1 MLRTVKMCCTTFQWS
16 LKTKESYIC
25 SIKHIAMSLTNQ
37 NNQKGKGGKNH
48 PEKFRDKASKFIGK
62 PVKGA
67 GFSKKPV
74 KTGGTRG
81 S

>member
-1 MLRTVKMCCTTFQWS
+1 
-16 LKTKESYIC
+16 
-25 SIKHIAMSLTNQ
+25 MSLTNQ
-37 NNQKGKGGKNH
+37 NNQKGKGGNKNQ
-48 PEKFRDKASKFIGK
+48 KNNNFQSSKFIGK
-62 PVKGA
+62 PVKGG

>member
-1 MLRTVKMCCTTFQWS
+1 MKLAGNLYLYYKI
-16 LKTKESYIC
+16 Y
-25 SIKHIAMSLTNQ
+25 AMSLTNQ
-37 NNQKGKGGKNH
+37 NNQKGKGGNKSQKNNN
-48 PEKFRDKASKFIGK
+48 FQSSKFIGK
-62 PVKGA
+62 PVKGG

>member
-1 MLRTVKMCCTTFQWS
+1 
-16 LKTKESYIC
+16 
-25 SIKHIAMSLTNQ
+25 MSLTTN
-37 NNQKGKGGKNH
+37 NNQKGKGGNKNQ
-48 PEKFRDKASKFIGK
+48 KNNFQASKFISK
-62 PVKGA
+62 PAKGA

>member
-1 MLRTVKMCCTTFQWS
+1 
-16 LKTKESYIC
+16 
-25 SIKHIAMSLTNQ
+25 MSLTNQ
-37 NNQKGKGGKNH
+37 NNQKGKGRNKGQKNN
-48 PEKFRDKASKFIGK
+48 FQSSKFISK

>member
-1 MLRTVKMCCTTFQWS
+1 
-16 LKTKESYIC
+16 
-25 SIKHIAMSLTNQ
+25 MSLTNQ
-37 NNQKGKGGKNH
+37 NNQKGKGGNKNQ
-48 PEKFRDKASKFIGK
+48 KNFQSSKFIGK

>member
-1 MLRTVKMCCTTFQWS
+1 M
-16 LKTKESYIC
+16 
-25 SIKHIAMSLTNQ
+25 SITGN
-37 NNQKGKGGKNH
+37 NNQKDKSGNKNTKNASSSKFIAKGGK
-48 PEKFRDKASKFIGK
+48 PAKA
-62 PVKGA
+62 A

>member
-1 MLRTVKMCCTTFQWS
+1 
-16 LKTKESYIC
+16 
-25 SIKHIAMSLTNQ
+25 MSLTNQ
-37 NNQKGKGGKNH
+37 NNQKGKGGNKSQ
-48 PEKFRDKASKFIGK
+48 PEKFRGQNSKFIGK
-62 PVKGA
+62 PAKGA

>member
-1 MLRTVKMCCTTFQWS
+1 
-16 LKTKESYIC
+16 
-25 SIKHIAMSLTNQ
+25 MSLTSNT
-37 NNQKGKGGKNH
+37 NQKGKGGNKNQ
-48 PEKFRDKASKFIGK
+48 KNNFQSSKFIGK
-62 PVKGA
+62 PVKGG

>member
-1 MLRTVKMCCTTFQWS
+1 
-16 LKTKESYIC
+16 
-25 SIKHIAMSLTNQ
+25 MSLTSN
-37 NNQKGKGGKNH
+37 NNQKGKGSNKNQ
-48 PEKFRDKASKFIGK
+48 KNNNQQSSKFIAK
-62 PVKGA
+62 PAKGA

>member
-1 MLRTVKMCCTTFQWS
+1 
-16 LKTKESYIC
+16 
-25 SIKHIAMSLTNQ
+25 MSLTNQ
-37 NNQKGKGGKNH
+37 NQKGKGGNKNQ
-48 PEKFRDKASKFIGK
+48 KNNNFQASKFIGK

>member
-1 MLRTVKMCCTTFQWS
+1 
-16 LKTKESYIC
+16 
-25 SIKHIAMSLTNQ
+25 MSLTNQ
-37 NNQKGKGGKNH
+37 NNQKGKGGNKNL
-48 PEKFRDKASKFIGK
+48 KNNFQASKFIGK

-67 GFSKKPV
+67 GMSKKPI

>member
-1 MLRTVKMCCTTFQWS
+1 
-16 LKTKESYIC
+16 
-25 SIKHIAMSLTNQ
+25 MSLTNQ
-37 NNQKGKGGKNH
+37 NNQKGKAGNKNH
-48 PEKFRDKASKFIGK
+48 KNNFQSSKFISK

-67 GFSKKPV
+67 GISKKPI

>member
-1 MLRTVKMCCTTFQWS
+1 
-16 LKTKESYIC
+16 
-25 SIKHIAMSLTNQ
+25 MSLTAN
-37 NNQKGKGGKNH
+37 NNQKGKGGNKIQKNN
-48 PEKFRDKASKFIGK
+48 FQASKFIGK
-62 PVKGA
+62 PAKGA

>member
-1 MLRTVKMCCTTFQWS
+1 
-16 LKTKESYIC
+16 
-25 SIKHIAMSLTNQ
+25 MSLTNQ
-37 NNQKGKGGKNH
+37 NNQKGKGGNKNH
-48 PEKFRDKASKFIGK
+48 PEKFRDQSSKFIGK
-62 PVKGA
+62 PAKGA

>member
-1 MLRTVKMCCTTFQWS
+1 
-16 LKTKESYIC
+16 
-25 SIKHIAMSLTNQ
+25 MSLTSN
-37 NNQKGKGGKNH
+37 NNQKGKGANKNS
-48 PEKFRDKASKFIGK
+48 KNTVQNSKFIGK
-62 PVKGA
+62 PAKGS

>member
-1 MLRTVKMCCTTFQWS
+1 
-16 LKTKESYIC
+16 
-25 SIKHIAMSLTNQ
+25 MSLTNQ
-37 NNQKGKGGKNH
+37 NNQKGKGGNKNN
-48 PEKFRDKASKFIGK
+48 PGKFRDQSSKFIGK
-62 PVKGA
+62 PVKSV

>member
-1 MLRTVKMCCTTFQWS
+1 
-16 LKTKESYIC
+16 
-25 SIKHIAMSLTNQ
+25 MSLTAN
-37 NNQKGKGGKNH
+37 NNQKGKGGNKNQ
-48 PEKFRDKASKFIGK
+48 KNNLQQSKFFAKPGK
-62 PVKGA
+62 AAG

>member
-1 MLRTVKMCCTTFQWS
+1 MSIIFVK
-16 LKTKESYIC
+16 KI
-25 SIKHIAMSLTNQ
+25 IVMSLTSN
-37 NNQKGKGGKNH
+37 NNQKGKGSNKNQ
-48 PEKFRDKASKFIGK
+48 KSNFQGSKFIGK
-62 PVKGA
+62 PVKGG

>member
-1 MLRTVKMCCTTFQWS
+1 
-16 LKTKESYIC
+16 
-25 SIKHIAMSLTNQ
+25 MSLTNQ
-37 NNQKGKGGKNH
+37 NNQKGKGGNKNH
-48 PEKFRDKASKFIGK
+48 PDKFRDQNSKFIGK
-62 PVKGA
+62 PAKGA

>member
-1 MLRTVKMCCTTFQWS
+1 
-16 LKTKESYIC
+16 
-25 SIKHIAMSLTNQ
+25 MSLIN
-37 NNQKGKGGKNH
+37 NNQKGKGTNKNQ
-48 PEKFRDKASKFIGK
+48 KNNFQGSKFITK
-62 PVKGA
+62 APKGG

>member
-1 MLRTVKMCCTTFQWS
+1 
-16 LKTKESYIC
+16 
-25 SIKHIAMSLTNQ
+25 MSLTSN
-37 NNQKGKGGKNH
+37 NNQKGKGSGKNQ
-48 PEKFRDKASKFIGK
+48 KNNFQASKFIGK
-62 PVKGA
+62 PAKGA

>member
-1 MLRTVKMCCTTFQWS
+1 
-16 LKTKESYIC
+16 
-25 SIKHIAMSLTNQ
+25 MSLTGN
-37 NNQKGKGGKNH
+37 NNQKGKGGNKTQKNN
-48 PEKFRDKASKFIGK
+48 FQASKFIGK
-62 PVKGA
+62 PAKGA

>member
-1 MLRTVKMCCTTFQWS
+1 
-16 LKTKESYIC
+16 
-25 SIKHIAMSLTNQ
+25 MSLTSS
-37 NNQKGKGGKNH
+37 NNQKGKGNNKTQKNNAQ
-48 PEKFRDKASKFIGK
+48 ASKFIGK
-62 PVKGA
+62 AVKGG

>member
-1 MLRTVKMCCTTFQWS
+1 
-16 LKTKESYIC
+16 
-25 SIKHIAMSLTNQ
+25 MSLTNQ
-37 NNQKGKGGKNH
+37 NQKGKGGNKNQ
-48 PEKFRDKASKFIGK
+48 KNNFQSSSKFIGK

-67 GFSKKPV
+67 GGFKKPI

>member
-1 MLRTVKMCCTTFQWS
+1 
-16 LKTKESYIC
+16 
-25 SIKHIAMSLTNQ
+25 MSLTSN

-48 PEKFRDKASKFIGK
+48 PEKFREQNSKFIGK
-62 PVKGA
+62 PVKGG

-74 KTGGTRG
+74 KTGGIRG